1 MSVTVRSVATDDRLA
16 YFEWSLDADSP
27 DVVEEATALDPKS
40 WALTNP
46 ALGIRISPDY
56 LEAEAREL
64 DSRGFAVERLGVGD
78 WPPVDGQRVTGDFA
92 GEVGRARRRPGRRGR
107 PDA

>member
-1 MSVTVRSVATDDRLA
+1 MTGWRISSGR
-16 YFEWSLDADSP
+16 LDADSP
-27 DVVEEATALDPKS
+27 DVVDEATASDPRS

-78 WPPVDGQRVTGDFA
+78 WPPVDGSGSQVISLEKWDA
-92 GEVGRARRRPGRRGR
+92 LADDPADAGR